1 MNHHS
6 RRRSPTEKL
15 RLDWILISI
24 LLLAFALRLI
34 NLTMLPIFYDEAN
47 YLRWAKQTVDKGDL
61 GIALNEVSTLQ
72 VWLIALFYQLSP
84 SALWIGRFVSVG
96 VGLLL
101 VALCY
106 RLSWQLYAN
115 KDIARLAALLYAVL
129 PYALFHDRV
138 AQNDGLLTLFVALVI
153 WLSVRG
159 IERPSLKYTLPLI
172 LAFGLAFLT
181 KRSGILFFV
190 VPGAALV
197 ILYGWPGLKQRWRWL
212 LGVFV
217 GFVGV
222 TVPIVAISVGS
233 GDQLAAQTIFSAN
246 SRWLDIWAENAR
258 LLGDWFYRYF
268 LFGSLIFLGVAM
280 IKLIIRPRRQDI
292 FLAVIALMPIL
303 FFAAVS
309 VRWYPR
315 YLLPAIFPL
324 TILLAGQIFSVA
336 QWLSQ
341 QIMSRTGR
349 RLGPARSISLL
360 TAMIVLP
367 MGSFAFALLRDPI
380 NIALPEID
388 RWQYVSGWPAGYGL
402 PEVAHYLAGMVIPS
416 QNQKIL
422 VWRNSRSI
430 PPRHGLPHYLAE
442 SDQLEYKTF
451 DTAAHPWLEIQES
464 LDQAAS
470 TSPTYLVLNQP
481 YEKGVPD
488 LEEIP
493 RLRVVETFPK
503 PDNQSQI
510 GLYRWLTPFE
520 YVLSAGNITPRAA
533 VGLPHSLSTIPLDQ
547 ATQNL
552 TLVRLDPATKTWSDW
567 QNFIADHQLRYVIL
581 DARTI
586 RAQTA
591 IFEPFFTTEISS
603 TGEAGAAR
611 RKPDHHPTAIPP
623 TGGLGGDYLSL
634 KKLPP
639 NWSLDYDYQ
648 SCQVCLF
655 QIWDEVPGQAMLE
668 DDIQLLPAQI
678 ASAPWRSHNP
688 LSVTMYWRTTLTK
701 VDPDIAVFLHGVNA
715 QGQLIT
721 QQDKTWLEGDFPALI
736 HQPAD
741 ILSQQFELDLSMVQG
756 NLCLYTGLYRRSS
769 SERFSAVRQ
778 GVPVPNNAI
787 LLQCGQVE

>member
-1 MNHHS
+1 MSHHS
-6 RRRSPTEKL
+6 RRCSPTEKW
-15 RLDWILISI
+15 RLDWILTST

-34 NLTMLPIFYDEAN
+34 NLTLLPIFYDEAN

-61 GIALNEVSTLQ
+61 SIALNEVSTLQ
-72 VWLIALFYQLSP
+72 VWLIALFYKLSP

-106 RLSWQLYAN
+106 RLAWQLYGN
-115 KDIARLAALLYAVL
+115 KDIARLAALLYAVI

-138 AQNDGLLTLFVALVI
+138 AQNDGLLSLFVALVI

-190 VPGAALV
+190 VPGVALG
-197 ILYGWPGLKQRWRWL
+197 ILYGWLGLKQRWRWL

-233 GDQLAAQTIFSAN
+233 GDQLAAQTIFSTN
-246 SRWLDIWAENAR
+246 SRWLDIWAENAK
-258 LLGDWFYRYF
+258 LLGDWFYHYF

-280 IKLIIRPRRQDI
+280 IKLIIRPRRQDV
-292 FLAVIALMPIL
+292 FLAVVALMPIL
-303 FFAAVS
+303 FFAALS

-324 TILLAGQIFSVA
+324 MILLAGQIFSVA

-341 QIMSRTGR
+341 QVRSRTGR
-349 RLGPARSISLL
+349 YLGPARSISLL
-360 TAMIVLP
+360 AAMIVLP
-367 MGSFAFALLRDPI
+367 MGSFAFTLLRDPT

-402 PEVAHYLAGMVIPS
+402 PEVAHYLADIVTPN

-464 LDQAAS
+464 LDQAAMI
-470 TSPTYLVLNQP
+470 SPTYLVLNHP

-488 LEEIP
+488 LKEIP
-493 RLRVVETFPK
+493 RLRAVATFPK

-510 GLYRWLTPFE
+510 GLYRWVTPFE
-520 YVLSAGNITPRAA
+520 YVLSAGNLAPQATVGIPPR
-533 VGLPHSLSTIPLDQ
+533 LSTIPLDQ

-552 TLVRLDPATKTWSDW
+552 MLVRLDPTIKTWSDW
-567 QNFIADHQLRYVIL
+567 QNFIAAHQLNYLVL
-581 DARTI
+581 DAETI
-586 RAQTA
+586 RSQAA

-603 TGEAGAAR
+603 TGGS
-611 RKPDHHPTAIPP
+611 
-623 TGGLGGDYLSL
+623 GGDHLSL
-634 KKLPP
+634 KKLPS
-639 NWSLDYDYQ
+639 NWSLDYNYQ

-655 QIWDEVPGQAMLE
+655 HVWGNAPGQAALGE
-668 DDIQLLPAQI
+668 DIQLLSAQVT
-678 ASAPWRSHNP
+678 SAPWWHYKP
-688 LSVTMYWRTTLTK
+688 LLVTLHWRTTLTTI
-701 VDPDIAVFLHGVNA
+701 DPDIAVFLHGVNT
-715 QGQLIT
+715 QGQLVT
-721 QQDKTWLEGDFPALI
+721 QQDKTWLAGGFPTLV

-741 ILSQQFELDLSMVQG
+741 ILSQQFELNLSMVQG
-756 NLCLYTGLYRRSS
+756 DLCLYTGLYRRSS
-769 SERFSAVRQ
+769 GERFSAVQQ
-778 GVPVPNNAI
+778 GAPLPNNAI